1 MGWNYPWQVR
11 VIGGIIDAIGFTILL
26 VCYLSDF
33 SLSGDVLIAGIVLS
47 VIGLFI
53 GAPEV
58 LYGIVV
64 VIDGILDSL

>member
-11 VIGGIIDAIGFTILL
+11 VIGGIIDAIGFIILL

-33 SLSGDVLIAGIVLS
+33 SLSGDLLMVGIILV
-47 VIGLFI
+47 VIGLAI

-58 LYGIVV
+58 LF
-64 VIDGILDSL
+64 GILYVIYIILEGL